1 MEVDMAGVGKCMC
14 LMTGFGLVSGM
25 GASYIIQRKTNS
37 MVLQQA
43 SAVAKDGVIP
53 IGGKTPDGKLW
64 DGAMT
69 VEQLKKDLNKKSLV
83 SSAVMGLLSAVGTAA
98 IAGITLFF
106 KAKL

>member
-1 MEVDMAGVGKCMC
+1 MAGVGKCMC
-14 LMTGFGLVSGM
+14 IMAGLGLASGM
-25 GASYIIQRKTNS
+25 GASYIVQKKANN

-64 DGAMT
+64 DGSMT
-69 VEQLKKDLNKKSLV
+69 IEQLKKDLNKKSLV
-83 SSAVMGLLSAVGTAA
+83 SSSIMGLLAAIGTAA
-98 IAGITLFF
+98 IAGITLLF

>member
-1 MEVDMAGVGKCMC
+1 MAGVGKCMC
-14 LMTGFGLVSGM
+14 LMAGFGLASGM
-25 GASYIIQRKTNS
+25 GASYIIQRKTNK

-64 DGAMT
+64 DGSMT

-83 SSAVMGLLSAVGTAA
+83 SSGIMGLLSAVGTSI
-98 IAGITLFF
+98 IAGLTLIL
-106 KAKL
+106 KTKL